1 MRDASREMGAG
12 ESRQAEHGGIG
23 TRWTRATGEQMAA
36 GRPGNAPP
44 TPGRHG
50 DRRRARGVAKS
61 PSSARGWVQARLA
74 SVREGDVASDCRFEH
89 PQSPPAC
96 ANAPSAARFRVVVA
110 CDLSSAQPVEGRA
123 SPTFCLPGR
132 RPTLGQPSARRA
144 RKVAEGAASGV
155 GVTGARARPPSA
167 RLWLERGT
175 AATAELRESRW

>member
-1 MRDASREMGAG
+1 MGAG

-74 SVREGDVASDCRFEH
+74 SVREGADTGEISCAP
-89 PQSPPAC
+89 PQRPPAC
-96 ANAPSAARFRVVVA
+96 ANSPSAARFRVAVA
-110 CDLSSAQPVEGRA
+110 GDLSQAQPVKGRS
-123 SPTFCLPGR
+123 SPTFCLPGH
-132 RPTLGQPSARRA
+132 RPTSGQPTARRA
-144 RKVAEGAASGV
+144 RQVAEGAASGV
-155 GVTGARARPPSA
+155 GATGARARPSRASP
-167 RLWLERGT
+167 WLERGT
-175 AATAELRESRW
+175 ATTASCRGSRW